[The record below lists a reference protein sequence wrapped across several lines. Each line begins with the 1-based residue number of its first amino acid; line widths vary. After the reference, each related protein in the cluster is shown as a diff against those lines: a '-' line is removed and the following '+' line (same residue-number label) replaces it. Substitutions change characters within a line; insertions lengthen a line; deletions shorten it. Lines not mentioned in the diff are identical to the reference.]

1 MNKEEAFIKNKWFY
15 YMREMDN
22 DGHEGGRPL
31 ITVCLLKDNDGNY
44 FRGIALCSLQEQPKK
59 AVGRRIAEGRA
70 LKAYFHGTRSDSEIT
85 RDKAYWVFEVCGIL
99 GCDDDNFF
107 EYKSEADVRLTLF
120 EKKLVGT
127 YTQKDDQF
135 ALFQDARKKVR
146 ELKDICDKCGN
157 TEDFLRLKDA
167 IAQFEEQWEV

>member
-1 MNKEEAFIKNKWFY
+1 MNKEGGFIKSKWFY
-15 YMREMDN
+15 YIRDRHG
-22 DGHEGGRPL
+22 DGKPL
-31 ITVCLLKDNDGNY
+31 ITVCLLEDNDGTY
-44 FRGIALCSLQEQPKK
+44 FRGIAVCSLFEQPKK
-59 AVGRRIAEGRA
+59 AVGRQIAEGRA
-70 LKAYFHGTRSDSEIT
+70 LKAYFHGTRSDSVIT
-85 RDKAYWVFEVCGIL
+85 RDEAYWVFEMCGIL
-99 GCDDDNFF
+99 CENNNFF